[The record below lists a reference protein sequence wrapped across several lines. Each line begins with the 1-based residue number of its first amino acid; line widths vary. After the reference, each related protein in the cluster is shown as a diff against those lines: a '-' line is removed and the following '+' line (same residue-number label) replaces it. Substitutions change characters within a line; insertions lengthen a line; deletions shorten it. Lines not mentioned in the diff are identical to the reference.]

1 MYYFL
6 IGMWIFVLIIALL
19 VLGRK
24 SKNIFHP
31 LVFFLFF
38 QILKYGI
45 PLIVN
50 KPSYFADYSIS
61 NVEYLVFYESLF
73 ILFVFIGYFSNIS
86 KIRFRNLKLKKNIQK
101 YDMNTSRSSYIVI
114 YLFFIIG
121 FLSRIRIFIKLG
133 GISYV
138 FYNSHVTY
146 SKLVSGFGLESI
158 LARLMLVAI
167 VCMFEK
173 ALNKK
178 RKKDII
184 SVIIMTVLYMMTY
197 LIYSSRGPALEV
209 ILVLLCC
216 YSINYKKI
224 SMKDILKPKY
234 LFMFAIMCLILFSTL
249 ARRTN
254 ESVVGSSISSLL
266 EGLSSEFN
274 RVDRD
279 IFTYNYFSDHALWY
293 GKIFLNVLCM
303 MIPSS
308 IFINKPP
315 IDDGFY
321 LMNLIRGNVLGPNSG
336 RNNIDLTIG
345 SLPFTSQGLG
355 YANFGILGII
365 IVGFL
370 TGCLY
375 KIIYERTI
383 KRNNTLDT
391 LIYFYVMYIF
401 GFTPLLI
408 QNTIS
413 IILFAVLMQKA
424 SHLKLLRRY

>member
-1 MYYFL
+1 
-6 IGMWIFVLIIALL
+6 
-19 VLGRK
+19 
-24 SKNIFHP
+24 
-31 LVFFLFF
+31 
-38 QILKYGI
+38 
-45 PLIVN
+45 
-50 KPSYFADYSIS
+50 
-61 NVEYLVFYESLF
+61 
-73 ILFVFIGYFSNIS
+73 
-86 KIRFRNLKLKKNIQK
+86 
-101 YDMNTSRSSYIVI
+101 
-114 YLFFIIG
+114 
-121 FLSRIRIFIKLG
+121 
-133 GISYV
+133 
-138 FYNSHVTY
+138 
-146 SKLVSGFGLESI
+146 
-158 LARLMLVAI
+158 
-167 VCMFEK
+167 
-173 ALNKK
+173 
-178 RKKDII
+178 
-184 SVIIMTVLYMMTY
+184 
-197 LIYSSRGPALEV
+197 
-209 ILVLLCC
+209 
-216 YSINYKKI
+216 
-224 SMKDILKPKY
+224 
-234 LFMFAIMCLILFSTL
+234 
-249 ARRTN
+249 
-254 ESVVGSSISSLL
+254 
-266 EGLSSEFN
+266 
-274 RVDRD
+274 
-279 IFTYNYFSDHALWY
+279 
-293 GKIFLNVLCM
+293 

-321 LMNLIRGNVLGPNSG
+321 LMNLIHGNVLGPNSG